1 MILAVGDTA
10 YVIVGVCV
18 PFFGFLG
25 ILATVI
31 ITGRKNR
38 TRIDELHEEVKSPNG
53 SSSGVLNYEN
63 RKMLIELR
71 EQMVEIRE
79 AQLNGWRKAAI
90 DTARADDDRARL
102 ETKVDSL
109 AYVQDEHINRD
120 ESRFKLLFDAINVT
134 DPHSVG

>member
-1 MILAVGDTA
+1 MVIAAGDTA

-25 ILATVI
+25 ILATVL
-31 ITGRKNR
+31 ITGKRNR
-38 TRIDELHEEVKSPNG
+38 NRIDELHEEVKSPNG

-79 AQLNGWRKAAI
+79 AQLNGWKQAAK
-90 DTARADDDRARL
+90 DVERADIDRARL
-102 ETKVDSL
+102 EVKVDSI

-120 ESRFKLLFDAINVT
+120 ESRFKLLFDAINVV